1 MSWDVNIAI
10 LLPALLQQAIQTGT
24 GLLVQTTLLLVGLAC
39 AGRWLQKRGPQTAA
53 MCLPGSPDW
62 RCPVRLNHHDLVGA
76 HSCTLDLCASIRFRH
91 AGR

>member
-39 AGRWLQKRGPQTAA
+39 AGRCSRNEDPS
-53 MCLPGSPDW
+53 GSDVFT
-62 RCPVRLNHHDLVGA
+62 RQ
-76 HSCTLDLCASIRFRH
+76 S
-91 AGR
+91 